1 MRHILKMRELKL
13 DWEVGICFVAKLIAE
28 LWMTADGDPTKL
40 RHQVIQ
46 GFGQAAFMCV
56 PIGSLIKKKKSII
69 SSSCAKAEVTT
80 THHTHHRP
88 VEGNTPQVL
97 LPQLYPIKR

>member
-56 PIGSLIKKKKSII
+56 PIGSLIKKKKKVLYLPAVQKQKSQPHI
-69 SSSCAKAEVTT
+69 
-80 THHTHHRP
+80 THITD
-88 VEGNTPQVL
+88 L
-97 LPQLYPIKR
+97 